1 MLMYGTAHNV
11 WQIGNN
17 AHVYNF
23 TSLYQGF
30 PNRINLIPP
39 NNLGAINE
47 YDFDVRYMQWILNV
61 DNNFIEFMKIIMD
74 LYTGNDIFI
83 AIDGDDWSYVLVESL
98 LKLIQERYG
107 VIAVKVDSP
116 DDLAYAKDYSFDRGY
131 GIMNLDADKQRLT
144 YLLESARIKGA

>member
-1 MLMYGTAHNV
+1 MLIYGTAHNA
-11 WQIGNN
+11 WLIGNN
-17 AHVYNF
+17 VHIYNF

-47 YDFDVRYMQWILNV
+47 YDFDVRYMQWILEV
-61 DNNFIEFMKIIMD
+61 DANFIEFMKIIMD

-83 AIDGDDWSYVLVESL
+83 AVDNDEWSNVLVESL
-98 LKLIQERYG
+98 LKLIQDRYG
-107 VIAVKVDSP
+107 IIAIKVDSP
-116 DDLAYAKDYSFDRGY
+116 DDLVYAKDYSFNREY

-144 YLLESARIKGA
+144 YLVERSRQQGA